1 MTEYVSTKRR
11 SDMAI
16 KKFATTLCTATIA
29 LSVAACSVE
38 SLASEGEVEVVVGYQ
53 SKTINTVTAGTL
65 LRAQGYFEK
74 QLDELGE
81 QTGETYRVR
90 WQDYDTGA
98 PITAEMIA
106 GKIDIGSMG
115 DYPLLING
123 SRSRTTGDSPTQ
135 MLSVTGYDSKGS
147 LNSIVVREDSPLRD
161 IADLAGTKVSASV
174 GSAGHGLL
182 LRGLAQ
188 AGVDPAD
195 VSVQNQQPQIGASA
209 LESKQVD
216 ALSQF
221 VAWPGLLVQQGGTR
235 LLYNGAE
242 TETPTLHGVVA
253 SGRFEDEQPDVIKAF
268 LRAQIEASDF
278 LEEKPVEA
286 AQIVADNADLPAEV
300 VYLYNGP
307 TGTAFD
313 PALRDD
319 LVDQLH
325 GNFSYLDS
333 IGEFTDLDLD
343 DFVNSEPL
351 KDVYTELGR
360 EYSSD
365 PSPSTSWSLG
375 NAEEDECGNQVT
387 ADGVGGEVW
396 INGEPKTRVADTT
409 DCLLRTVKR
418 ARDNGEQIRAVYV
431 RDSHNDARWFAD
443 HSVWVRNNDDFTPFS
458 TESEADGFVR
468 EHPGST
474 VLDFD
479 AAVNGATV

>member
-1 MTEYVSTKRR
+1 
-11 SDMAI
+11 MAI
-16 KKFATTLCTATIA
+16 KKLTTPVCIATLA
-29 LSVAACSVE
+29 LSLTACSVE
-38 SLASEGEVEVVVGYQ
+38 SLASEGDIEVVVGYQ

-65 LRAQGYFEK
+65 LRAQGYFESE
-74 QLDELGE
+74 LDKLGE
-81 QTGETYRVR
+81 RTGDSYRVR

-123 SRSRTTGDSPTQ
+123 SRSRSAGQSPTQ

-147 LNSIVVREDSPLRD
+147 LNSVVVREDSPLRD
-161 IADLAGTKVSASV
+161 IADLAGRKVSASV

-188 AGVDPAD
+188 AGVDPAS

-221 VAWPGLLVQQGGTR
+221 VAWPGQLVHQGGNR

-242 TETPTLHGVVA
+242 TNTPTLHGVVA
-253 SGRFEDEQPDVIKAF
+253 TSRLESEQPDVTKAF

-278 LEEKPVEA
+278 LEDNPVEA
-286 AQIVADNADLPAEV
+286 AEIVADNAGLPAEV

-313 PALRDD
+313 PALRSDLIEKLGDD
-319 LVDQLH
+319 FD
-325 GNFSYLDS
+325 YLDS

-343 DFVNSEPL
+343 EFVDDGPL
-351 KDVYTELGR
+351 REVYGDLGR
-360 EYSSD
+360 NYSD
-365 PSPSTSWSLG
+365 EPSASASWSIG
-375 NAEEDECGNQVT
+375 QAENDECGNPVT
-387 ADGVGGEVW
+387 SEGVGGEVW
-396 INGEPKTRVADTT
+396 IDGQAQTRVAATT
-409 DCLLRTVKR
+409 ECLLQTVQH
-418 ARDNGEQIRAVYV
+418 ARENGESVRAAYV
-431 RDSHNDARWFAD
+431 RDGANGTRWFAD
-443 HSVWVRNNDDFTPFS
+443 HSVWVREHDTFTPFS

-468 EHPGST
+468 ENP
-474 VLDFD
+474 
-479 AAVNGATV
+479 GATVIDFDTAVSEVAS